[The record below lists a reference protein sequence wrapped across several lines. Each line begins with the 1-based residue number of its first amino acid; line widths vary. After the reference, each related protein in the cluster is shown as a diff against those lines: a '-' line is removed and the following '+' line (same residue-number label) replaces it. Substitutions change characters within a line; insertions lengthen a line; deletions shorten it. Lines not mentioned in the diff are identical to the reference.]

1 MNRDEY
7 VEKLKSHID
16 RWNSEAAKLEE
27 RAKQAQASA
36 KAGYAAQLEKFREQR
51 NHAIDEMKRV
61 QAASMDAWSQ
71 LARGADT
78 ALKSMQ
84 DAFEKARAGFDS
96 KNKDKP

>member
-7 VEKLKSHID
+7 VQKLKANID

-51 NHAIDEMKRV
+51 NHAIDQMKRV
-61 QAASMDAWSQ
+61 QAASMDAWGQ
-71 LARGADT
+71 LAHGAD
-78 ALKSMQ
+78 AAVKSMQ
-84 DAFEKARAGFDS
+84 EAFEKARAGFES
-96 KNKDKP
+96 KKDKP

>member
-16 RWNSEAAKLEE
+16 RWSSEAAKLEE
-27 RAKQAQASA
+27 RAKQAQADA

>member
-7 VEKLKSHID
+7 VEKLKTHID

-36 KAGYAAQLEKFREQR
+36 KAGYAAQLEKFRQQR
-51 NHAIDEMKRV
+51 KHAIEEMKRV

-71 LARGADT
+71 LTRGAD
-78 ALKSMQ
+78 AAVKSMQ
-84 DAFEKARAGFDS
+84 EAFEKARAGFES
-96 KNKDKP
+96 KTKDKP

>member
-84 DAFEKARAGFDS
+84 DAFEKARAGFEG

>member
-16 RWNSEAAKLEE
+16 RWNGEAAKLEA

-61 QAASMDAWSQ
+61 QAASVDAWSQ
-71 LARGADT
+71 LARGADA

-84 DAFEKARAGFDS
+84 EAFEKARASFES
-96 KNKDKP
+96 KKENKP